1 MKEYDFKVG
10 AGRVCSKCKV
20 YKTSKYFWKQRSAK
34 DGLYSCCILCKKNM
48 ESTDA
53 RKANQRKCKSDWVKR
68 NNRRSLDN
76 WNRWDKKK
84 RAQDPAYKLRR
95 NVKNAILAS
104 VKNRSFNSKLKR
116 LKDTIFDHL
125 PYSSVELKVYIES
138 LWEPWMNWSNH
149 GRYNPRRKTWQI
161 DHIIPQSKLPFSL
174 FEDDNFQELWALK
187 NLRPLETVANIKK
200 GNKVAL

>member
-1 MKEYDFKVG
+1 
-10 AGRVCSKCKV
+10 
-20 YKTSKYFWKQRSAK
+20 
-34 DGLYSCCILCKKNM
+34 
-48 ESTDA
+48 
-53 RKANQRKCKSDWVKR
+53 
-68 NNRRSLDN
+68 
-76 WNRWDKKK
+76 
-84 RAQDPAYKLRR
+84 
-95 NVKNAILAS
+95 